1 MLGAVEPVAVL
12 GGLTEEIWWGGFQLL
27 KHRLGEDRWMTDR
40 LELTKGVPLSIFV
53 GELGGLDS
61 RNSSDPVNL

>member
-1 MLGAVEPVAVL
+1 MLGAVKPVAVL
-12 GGLTEEIWWGGFQLL
+12 GGLTEEIWWGGCQLL

-40 LELTKGVPLSIFV
+40 FELKEDLSLSIFV